1 MSWRRIFT
9 SPEAEIEAKAGAC
22 PREVF
27 TGFTVYDVPVN
38 PDDANCSSFRGRR
51 VMRNDW
57 PFAEPPPYPADD
69 EALEVP
75 DE

>member
-1 MSWRRIFT
+1 MPSGKWPGESYEARIERLAGHDDLGLADE
-9 SPEAEIEAKAGAC
+9 SVGPRAVSEAAESSAGRGAGA
-22 PREVF
+22 
-27 TGFTVYDVPVN
+27 
-38 PDDANCSSFRGRR
+38 S
-51 VMRNDW
+51 DW